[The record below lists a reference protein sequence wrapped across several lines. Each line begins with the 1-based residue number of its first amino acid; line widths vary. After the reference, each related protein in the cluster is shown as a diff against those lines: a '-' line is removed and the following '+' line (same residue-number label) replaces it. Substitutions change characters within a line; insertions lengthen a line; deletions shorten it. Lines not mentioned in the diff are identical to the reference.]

1 MKESYKI
8 LFESGQDEIV
18 EKKSRFI
25 GMTFPI
31 ESEEDAV
38 RYIEECKKKYWDAR
52 HRCYA
57 YVVGENM
64 ELQRFSDDGEPQGTA
79 GKPILDVLL
88 GEEIH
93 DCLIIVVR
101 YFGGTLLGTGGLVK
115 AYSQASRA
123 ALLTSEVLEKKR
135 GIILSVQTDYNG
147 IGKIQYMLGNRNVE
161 IWKSEYGEDVKL
173 QVLVPIS
180 QTEEIEAEITEITM
194 GKSILKKEKDIYFVK
209 SSRDVLV
216 YDLA

>member
-1 MKESYKI
+1 MKESYRI

-25 GMTFPI
+25 GITFPI
-31 ESEEDAV
+31 DSEEEAV

-57 YVVGENM
+57 YVIGENM

-79 GKPILDVLL
+79 GKPILDVLI
-88 GEEIH
+88 GEDVH

-123 ALLTSEVLEKKR
+123 ALLSSEVLEKKR

-173 QVLVPIS
+173 QVLTPIS
-180 QTEEIEAEITEITM
+180 QIDEIMNEITEITM
-194 GKSILKKEKDIYFVK
+194 GKSILKKEKEIYFVK

>member
-8 LFESGQDEIV
+8 LFQSGQDEIV

-25 GMTFPI
+25 GITFPI

-79 GKPILDVLL
+79 GKPILDVIL

>member
-1 MKESYKI
+1 MKESYRI

-25 GMTFPI
+25 GITFPI
-31 ESEEDAV
+31 DSENDAV

-88 GEEIH
+88 GEDVH

-123 ALLTSEVLEKKR
+123 ALLSSEVLDKKR
-135 GIILSVQTDYNG
+135 GIILSVQTDYNAV
-147 IGKIQYMLGNRNVE
+147 GKIQYMLGNRGVE
-161 IWKSEYGEDVKL
+161 IWKSDYGEDVKL
-173 QVLVPIS
+173 QVLAPIN
-180 QTEEIEAEITEITM
+180 QVEEIIGEITEITV
-194 GKSILKKEKDIYFVK
+194 GKSIMKKEKDIYFVK
-209 SSRDVLV
+209 NSRDVLV
-216 YDLA
+216 YDLL